1 MERAITGFHQD
12 DVGDWVAELECGHNQ
27 HVRHRPPF
35 QVREWVMDDAER
47 RARIGAPLDCPLCDR
62 AELPAFV
69 KHARDSAV
77 WTAQTMPAGLRRRHR
92 LGRGTWGV
100 LHVDSGALRFGDA
113 EIEAGST
120 RVIPPDVEHEVEPLG
135 EARFWIEFFN
145 VDRTVEPPAVTP
157 ERPPPTRPEPA
168 VAVAYEEEGGGD
180 PACWADLL
188 CPECGAVLD
197 GGSHKDGCPAA
208 P

>member
-1 MERAITGFHQD
+1 MTGFHQD

-35 QVREWVMDDAER
+35 QVREWVVDDAER

-62 AELPAFV
+62 AELPAFL

-100 LHVDSGALRFGDA
+100 LHVDKGVLGFDGEELPVGA
-113 EIEAGST
+113 T
-120 RVIPPDVEHEVEPLG
+120 RAIPPDVEHQVEPVG
-135 EARFWIEFFN
+135 DAEFWIEFFA
-145 VDRTVEPPAVTP
+145 VDRVAQAAPA
-157 ERPPPTRPEPA
+157 RPGDLGDQA
-168 VAVAYEEEGGGD
+168 GD
-180 PACWADLL
+180 PACWANLV
-188 CPECGAVLD
+188 CPECGAVMD
-197 GGSHKDGCPAA
+197 GNPHKAGCPRGD
-208 P
+208 